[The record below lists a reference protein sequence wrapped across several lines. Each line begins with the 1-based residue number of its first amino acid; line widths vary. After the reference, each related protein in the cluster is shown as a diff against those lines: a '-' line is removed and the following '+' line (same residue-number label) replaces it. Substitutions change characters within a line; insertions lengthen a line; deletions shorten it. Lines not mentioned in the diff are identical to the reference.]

1 MAYMCIPS
9 MNNMMLILF
18 WFYRILA
25 IKGIMADFMDK
36 TYIVE
41 LVYSH
46 GPIFKEYYEEGIFC
60 SMTCIYTKE
69 IY

>member
-9 MNNMMLILF
+9 TNNLILISF

-36 TYIVE
+36 TYVVE

-46 GPIFKEYYEEGIFC
+46 GPILK
-60 SMTCIYTKE
+60 YTMKKGFFAL
-69 IY
+69 

>member
-9 MNNMMLILF
+9 TNVMMLIRF

-25 IKGIMADFMDK
+25 IKGIMADFMGK

-46 GPIFKEYYEEGIFC
+46 GPILKNTMKRDIFAL
-60 SMTCIYTKE
+60 
-69 IY
+69 